1 MPVQIQFSRQGDPIS
16 SGIAWFGGSPFSHV
30 DAVIPPGLSWAP
42 EGWLIGARS
51 DRVGGKPAG
60 VQVRPP
66 DYAKFAAR
74 VRFSVPATDAQEG
87 AFYDFLH
94 KQVGKPY
101 DRSAILGFVTGRNWR
116 KDGQWICS
124 EVISRAGEMSTLFP
138 FLYLAANKITP
149 GSCALA
155 YSAVG
160 ATVIEASP

>member
-1 MPVQIQFSRQGDPIS
+1 MPVQVQFVRQADPIS

-30 DAVIPPGLSWAP
+30 DAVLPDGTL
-42 EGWLIGARS
+42 LGARS
-51 DRVGGKPAG
+51 DRVGGKPSG
-60 VQVRPP
+60 VQIRPP
-66 DYAKFAAR
+66 NYEKFAAR
-74 VRFSVPATDAQEG
+74 VRFSVPATDAQAG

-116 KDGQWICS
+116 HEDQWICS
-124 EVISRAGEMSTLFP
+124 ELIARAGEMSTIFP

-155 YSAVG
+155 FSAIG
-160 ATVIEASP
+160 ATVIDAIGE